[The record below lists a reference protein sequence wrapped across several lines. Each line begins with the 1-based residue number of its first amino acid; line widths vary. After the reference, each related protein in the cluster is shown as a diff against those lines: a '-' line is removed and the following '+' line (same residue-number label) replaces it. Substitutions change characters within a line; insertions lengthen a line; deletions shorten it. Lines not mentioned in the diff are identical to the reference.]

1 VDVYTVSTSV
11 DKTRDNYP
19 PSKWLADKGWPFPVV
34 VDSTSQEAAR
44 ALGLRFF
51 PTTVF
56 VNSDGVVVLR
66 VTGIVGIDNLLA
78 IFAQLS

>member
-1 VDVYTVSTSV
+1 M
-11 DKTRDNYP
+11 
-19 PSKWLADKGWPFPVV
+19 V

-78 IFAQLS
+78 IFAQMS